1 MNRRG
6 KAQEEGALTLLVT
19 TNTGGIGGAGV
30 TGADGTGSRG
40 SRRRRGGTGAVG
52 AEPHR
57 DGVGRGT
64 GRRRDAGSR
73 DRSGRRRAGG
83 RQGRRIVDVGDL
95 LLAGVGKKTFKEEPG
110 GEKTGRRWLGAVS
123 GRDRGWVRVWNS
135 LFHT

>member
-1 MNRRG
+1 VFKLEFLQITLLPNQNWGRIQGLSEETNRKG

-30 TGADGTGSRG
+30 TGAGGAGSRG

-64 GRRRDAGSR
+64 GRRRDAGSQ
-73 DRSGRRRAGG
+73 DRSGRRRAG
-83 RQGRRIVDVGDL
+83 
-95 LLAGVGKKTFKEEPG
+95 
-110 GEKTGRRWLGAVS
+110 
-123 GRDRGWVRVWNS
+123 
-135 LFHT
+135 

>member
-1 MNRRG
+1 M
-6 KAQEEGALTLLVT
+6 LVT

-30 TGADGTGSRG
+30 TGADGAGSRG
-40 SRRRRGGTGAVG
+40 SRRRGGGTGAVS

-83 RQGRRIVDVGDL
+83 RQGRGIVDVGDL
-95 LLAGVGKKTFKEEPG
+95 LLAGVGEKNLQRGTG

-123 GRDRGWVRVWNS
+123 GRDRGWVIP
-135 LFHT
+135 

>member
-1 MNRRG
+1 
-6 KAQEEGALTLLVT
+6 LLVT

-30 TGADGTGSRG
+30 TGADGAGSRG
-40 SRRRRGGTGAVG
+40 SRQRRGGTGAVG

-83 RQGRRIVDVGDL
+83 RQGRGIVDVDDL
-95 LLAGVGKKTFKEEPG
+95 LWGR
-110 GEKTGRRWLGAVS
+110 EKNLQRGTGRRENRTEVARRGVRSGPGLGS
-123 GRDRGWVRVWNS
+123 GMKKPTRFKRQ
-135 LFHT
+135 FHVLYYSNGM